1 MRKIFD
7 SLRGRILLVLLFSVS
22 ISHIVGL
29 WLYAERS
36 DASTT
41 LLHDALL
48 AERIALISKLVEQAP
63 HSDVPALLALV
74 SSPVAGFANTDEA
87 AGGEEPPEGSRPHM
101 LEHLLSV
108 FLNDPSH
115 DDIRMTFSST
125 DEVAGTKG
133 LLATI
138 NGSAHTEVDHLPS
151 KSLAEIRSVGRA
163 AVQIKLRNGTWL
175 DATAPLL
182 GVEPFSLLKLGTS
195 LAAMLVAILP
205 LGIWVLNRSTQPLTV
220 LASAA
225 ERLGTDIHAPPLAEK
240 GPLEIRTTAH
250 AFNVMQERIR
260 RLVQDRMEIAAAIAH
275 DLGTPVTRLHLRV
288 EEISDADTRQSIL
301 SDLNQMRRMITETLA
316 FSRLDFEAEASEP
329 TDVTSLVERVSD
341 DLVDVGADVAVSGPP
356 HVVVRTKPV
365 ALRRAL
371 TNLVENAVKYGKR
384 ARVAIVESD
393 KFVELVVDDDG
404 PGIPEAFQAA
414 VFEPFRR
421 LPHGDNDIEG
431 TGLGLTA
438 ARSLVR
444 NLGADVKLRN
454 RSEGGLRATIRLPK
468 SLRST

>member
-1 MRKIFD
+1 MSKIFD
-7 SLRGRILLVLLFSVS
+7 SVKGRILLVLLASVS
-22 ISHIVGL
+22 ISHIAGL

-36 DASTT
+36 NASTT

-48 AERIALISKLVEQAP
+48 AERIALISKIVEKTP
-63 HSDVPALLALV
+63 PSDVPSLLALV
-74 SSPVAGFANTDEA
+74 SSPVVGFSQTDEV
-87 AGGEEPPEGSRPHM
+87 AGGAEPPEGSRPHM

-108 FLNDPSH
+108 FLDNPSH

-125 DEVAGTKG
+125 GDIEGTAG

-138 NGSAHTEVDHLPS
+138 NGSAHAEVDHLPS
-151 KSLAEIRSVGRA
+151 RPLAEIRSVGRS
-163 AVQIKLRNGTWL
+163 AVEIKLKNGTWL
-175 DATAPLL
+175 HATAPLL
-182 GVEPFSLLKLGTS
+182 GVEPFSLWKMGTS

-205 LGIWVLNRSTQPLTV
+205 LGIWVLNRSTQPLTI
-220 LASAA
+220 LALAA

-301 SDLNQMRRMITETLA
+301 ADLNQMRRMITETLA
-316 FSRLDFEAEASEP
+316 FSRLDFAAEVPEP
-329 TDVTSLVERVSD
+329 TDVTSLVERVCD
-341 DLVDVGADVAVSGPP
+341 DLVDVGADVTTSGPQ

-384 ARVAIVESD
+384 ARVTILDAKESVELIVE
-393 KFVELVVDDDG
+393 DDG
-404 PGIPEAFQAA
+404 PGIPEALQTV

-421 LPHGDNDIEG
+421 IPHGNNEIEG
-431 TGLGLTA
+431 TGLGMTA

-444 NLGADVKLRN
+444 SLGGEVTLRN
-454 RSEGGLRATIRLPK
+454 RVEGGLRASIYLPK
-468 SLRST
+468 QPNQ